1 MNQIDYLD
9 KTGSNL
15 FKSDQVDSSRF
26 QYGANLFRLN
36 EIGSRR
42 IRLIIWIKADKT
54 GSNWIKSD
62 IQLDVTI
69 KIGSN

>member
-54 GSNWIKSD
+54 GSNRNK
-62 IQLDVTI
+62 
-69 KIGSN
+69 